1 MRKFAA
7 KTEELRK
14 LTRVGFRY
22 FYRTEIRAK
31 KKVLSSGNQKKK
43 KKEDY
48 SGHFVIEKDSESP
61 TGYS

>member
-14 LTRVGFRY
+14 LTQVGFRY

-43 KKEDY
+43 KK
-48 SGHFVIEKDSESP
+48 GGLFWAFCNRKRF
-61 TGYS
+61 